1 MTIQIFR
8 SARFLRLAAALLALA
23 LAGPISA
30 QQSERFGE
38 YEIHYSAIN
47 TRMLTPEV
55 ASAYGI
61 QRAGTR
67 ALLNIAVR
75 TDNGDRAVS
84 ATVNASARS
93 LTGQQ
98 RRIEM
103 QEVREQD
110 AIYQIGTFGVQNE
123 EWMTF
128 TIQVQP
134 EGRRGPPFSF
144 TFRQQFYTD

>member
-1 MTIQIFR
+1 MTLQNFR
-8 SARFLRLAAALLALA
+8 SARFERLTAALLALA

-30 QQSERFGE
+30 QQSERFGD
-38 YEIHYSAIN
+38 YEVHYSAIN

-55 ASAYGI
+55 ARAYGI

-75 TDNGDRAVS
+75 TDNGSRAV
-84 ATVNASARS
+84 AARVTASARS
-93 LTGQQ
+93 LTGQRQ
-98 RRIEM
+98 TIGME
-103 QEVREQD
+103 EIREED
-110 AIYQIGTFGVQNE
+110 AIYQIGTFGIENE

-128 TIQVQP
+128 TIEVQP